1 MKTSHILLAILTIIT
16 LSGMVATDV
25 LLKQQYDK
33 LDWSDPYQDF
43 EHRALS
49 VAKHLVIEAAPIA
62 EVIVEPSKDTAQAIL
77 WPNMANSYRTRKQGD
92 TLFVTFTM
100 NYEGESRNPHDDKE
114 YQLPAGLVLRL
125 PDLQSLRITN
135 GRLTIRQF
143 TPETLVVLL
152 KNSRLRTDKLGT
164 TSGSFQLTASQNSFA
179 VLGADHYKSLA
190 AIVQD
195 SSGVQLND
203 SEIGSFTK
211 QVSTKAEIQLQGK
224 ALKWLK

>member
-1 MKTSHILLAILTIIT
+1 MKTSHILLALLTIIT

-43 EHRALS
+43 DHRALPA
-49 VAKHLVIEAAPIA
+49 AKHLVIEAAPIS
-62 EVIVEPSKDTAQAIL
+62 EIIVEPSKDSAQAMM
-77 WPNMANSYRTRKQGD
+77 WPNMANSFRTRKQGD

-100 NYEGESRNPHDDKE
+100 NYEGESRNPHDDIV
-114 YQLPAGLVLRL
+114 YPLAPGLVLRL
-125 PDLQSLRITN
+125 PDLQSLRIKN

-143 TPETLVVLL
+143 TPQQLAVSLQNT
-152 KNSRLRTDKLGT
+152 RLITDKLTVDGPFRL
-164 TSGSFQLTASQNSFA
+164 TSSQNSFA

-190 AIVQD
+190 TIVQD
-195 SSGVQLND
+195 SSGVRLND
-203 SEIGSFTK
+203 SEVDNFTK
-211 QVSTKAEIQLQGK
+211 QVSPKAEVQLRGK